1 MENRSHALIAGLFTL
16 IFFLATALAL
26 WWLGGSREL
35 TNTYILET
43 RGSVTGLNLE
53 AQVRYRGIRAGKVI
67 GIAPDETD
75 PGLLLVEITLGRKY
89 QLTDKTTAKLNYQG
103 ITGLAYV
110 MLEEGSKPGE
120 TGQPLD
126 TDGATPPRLKIQP
139 GLFDTL
145 GEKAGDIATQ
155 VAELSARLNRLLDE
169 RNTQNIARTLDN
181 LATASEGL
189 KDVPKLM
196 ASLRSA
202 LSEANLARLQ
212 ALLAHLEK
220 TAGEA
225 APLTAEA
232 RVLVANMNKLAQR
245 FDRLAASAG
254 GVSDHLNAETLPR
267 VDALMT
273 EVAAATRRLDRL
285 LDTLN
290 EAPQAM
296 LFGAAPAKPGPGETG
311 FVTPTNPIA
320 PARME

>member
-1 MENRSHALIAGLFTL
+1 MENRSHALIAGLFTVL
-16 IFFLATALAL
+16 FFLATALAL

-53 AQVRYRGIRAGKVI
+53 AQVRYRGIRAGKVMR
-67 GIAPDETD
+67 IAPDEQD
-75 PGLLLVEITLGRKY
+75 PGLLLVEITLGRQY
-89 QLTDKTTAKLNYQG
+89 RLTDKTSAKLNYQG

-110 MLEEGSKPGE
+110 MLEEGGKPGE
-120 TGQPLD
+120 LGKPLD
-126 TDGATPPRLKIQP
+126 IEGAAPPHLIIQP

-196 ASLRSA
+196 AALRSA

-232 RVLVANMNKLAQR
+232 RVLVASMNKLAQR
-245 FDRLAASAG
+245 FDRLAISAG

-290 EAPQAM
+290 DAPQAV

-311 FVTPTNPIA
+311 FVAPT
-320 PARME
+320 RME

>member
-1 MENRSHALIAGLFTL
+1 
-16 IFFLATALAL
+16 
-26 WWLGGSREL
+26 
-35 TNTYILET
+35 
-43 RGSVTGLNLE
+43 
-53 AQVRYRGIRAGKVI
+53 VI
-67 GIAPDETD
+67 GIAPDERD
-75 PGLLLVEITLGRKY
+75 PGLLLVEITLGQQYR
-89 QLTDKTTAKLNYQG
+89 LTDKTSAKLNYQG

-110 MLEEGSKPGE
+110 MLEEGGKPGE
-120 TGQPLD
+120 LGQPLD
-126 TDGATPPRLKIQP
+126 TDGAPPHLKIQP

-145 GEKAGDIATQ
+145 GEKAGDIASQ

-196 ASLRSA
+196 AALRSA
-202 LSEANLARLQ
+202 LSDANLNRLQ

-232 RVLVANMNKLAQR
+232 RVLVVSMNKLAQR
-245 FDRLAASAG
+245 FDRLASSAG

-267 VDALMT
+267 VDALMS

-290 EAPQAM
+290 DTPQAV
-296 LFGAAPAKPGPGETG
+296 LFGATPAKPGPGESG
-311 FVTPTNPIA
+311 FVAPT
-320 PARME
+320 RME

>member
-75 PGLLLVEITLGRKY
+75 PGLLLVEITLGRQY
-89 QLTDKTTAKLNYQG
+89 RLTDKTTAKLNYQG

-110 MLEEGSKPGE
+110 MLEEEGKPGE
-120 TGQPLD
+120 PVKPLD
-126 TDGATPPRLKIQP
+126 TDGAPPRLKIQP

-145 GEKAGDIATQ
+145 GEKAGDIASQ

-196 ASLRSA
+196 AALRSA
-202 LSEANLARLQ
+202 LSDANLNRLQ

-232 RVLVANMNKLAQR
+232 RVLVVSMNKLAQR
-245 FDRLAASAG
+245 FDRLASSAG

-267 VDALMT
+267 VDALMS

-290 EAPQAM
+290 DTPQAV
-296 LFGAAPAKPGPGETG
+296 LFGATPAKPGPGESG
-311 FVTPTNPIA
+311 FVAPT
-320 PARME
+320 RME